1 MVAILQKSFLD
12 MKPGEVFHLKE
23 HKEKKGL
30 HIFEVDHIDITT
42 GERFWLTKEF
52 VLGQFEDGYS
62 PLCWT
67 DDLFVI
73 V

>member
-12 MKPGEVFHLKE
+12 MKPGEVFYLKE

-30 HIFEVDHIDITT
+30 HIFEADKMDFTT

-62 PLCWT
+62 PLCWSE
-67 DDLFVI
+67 DLFIVI
-73 V
+73 